1 MEFVE
6 RLTKAEITT
15 FRADRKP
22 DYYPYIAV
30 RFESFLKEFGG
41 TGFERRK
48 TSKSGHAS

>member
-30 RFESFLKEFGG
+30 RFESFLKEFLKEFG
-41 TGFERRK
+41 
-48 TSKSGHAS
+48 